1 MAAADF
7 TTTNEKHFILSLNVM
22 AKRNK
27 QSRENRSDRRFTVWI
42 QQINTFMKTIKTTK
56 GKELCLCGDSFS
68 DWMDVIWT
76 HNSEANRE
84 MKSVCFNITFR
95 PHLLNLCGLYA
106 MPCVCVCH
114 VQQTEV
120 IQKQYFHRIWLHN
133 KASHK
138 TILDNSQQIKICNM

>member
-7 TTTNEKHFILSLNVM
+7 ATTNEKHFILSLNVM

-27 QSRENRSDRRFTVWI
+27 QSRENRSDTEDLPCGFSKSI
-42 QQINTFMKTIKTTK
+42 HFMKTIKTTK
-56 GKELCLCGDSFS
+56 RAVFMWWFFLRLNGREA
-68 DWMDVIWT
+68 
-76 HNSEANRE
+76 EANRE
-84 MKSVCFNITFR
+84 MKSVCFTITFR

-106 MPCVCVCH
+106 MSCVCVCH

-120 IQKQYFHRIWLHN
+120 IQKQYCHRIWLHN